1 MPCCPKRDN
10 IEQDFFSC
18 AMLSVVQWLTD
29 NFYEENNLC
38 KVVLTMVVQLCIGIL
53 SRQCCS
59 IHLRQKNMLMQCWP
73 RTHRHVFA
81 GKFGIQCYLDL
92 SLPTLHNKI
101 VRSAI
106 LEIKND
112 KCKIVKIIIF
122 RSLSREHFL
131 SK

>member
-1 MPCCPKRDN
+1 
-10 IEQDFFSC
+10 
-18 AMLSVVQWLTD
+18 
-29 NFYEENNLC
+29 
-38 KVVLTMVVQLCIGIL
+38 
-53 SRQCCS
+53 
-59 IHLRQKNMLMQCWP
+59 MLMQCWP

-92 SLPTLHNKI
+92 SLPILHNKI